1 MYAAFVQS
9 AEGEQILKLA
19 VVGGLGAL
27 AFLVESFQDFVA
39 LTAAVLLARAELGRQ
54 TQVLV
59 CSFVLTRT

>member
-1 MYAAFVQS
+1 MHAAFVQS